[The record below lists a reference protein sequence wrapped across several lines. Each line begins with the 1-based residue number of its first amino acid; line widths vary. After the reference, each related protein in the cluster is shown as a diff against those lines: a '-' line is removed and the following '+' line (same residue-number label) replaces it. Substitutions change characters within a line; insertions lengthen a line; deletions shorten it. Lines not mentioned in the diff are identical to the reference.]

1 MQSELSGLSFRTDLA
16 HLRKQ
21 LEKVRQ
27 EQLSARDPLV
37 SQLTGLVDSLKQNS
51 HQLQNQIVQAV
62 RSETSSQIKA
72 SLARYDCL
80 AASVP
85 FCLSEH
91 CTKLGRVIEVEL
103 VLAPE
108 AECGTWCMVKVP
120 LGRYCSRFFLFL
132 FFFFPFLSLRVPH
145 KASWSH
151 RHRIAPSLELSCS
164 LHLWSEIC
172 T

>member
-1 MQSELSGLSFRTDLA
+1 MSFRTDLA

-37 SQLTGLVDSLKQNS
+37 SQLTGLVESLKQNS

-91 CTKLGRVIEVEL
+91 CKKVGRVIEVEL

-108 AECGTWCMVKVP
+108 AVFGETEQSAKSATRQV
-120 LGRYCSRFFLFL
+120 LLQIFL
-132 FFFFPFLSLRVPH
+132 FFFFPFLSFRVPH
-145 KASWSH
+145 KAS
-151 RHRIAPSLELSCS
+151 
-164 LHLWSEIC
+164 
-172 T
+172 